1 MSSTRFTRRRVI
13 HDTSPPFKQASASRS
28 SLINDDDNDSNEPSL
43 ANSSV
48 SSASRQEGDGR
59 RLGPLHKS
67 LPLHPQ
73 QSSLLDM
80 TRDDSHDTNTSAEI
94 SMDLGLSATYHSPD
108 TSLLDE
114 DEEDDDDELPTEAE
128 MFTYVERGIANISES
143 LSGSFCTQGIE
154 VNNSCTSNCT
164 SYIADR
170 SSAKK
175 PLFSDRILQNRLM
188 DDFHY
193 ILGSNANPCC
203 TERSLFSNCLGNDFE
218 TAATETLLNLDQD
231 GKVRNRAGES
241 WRARAYRIKRLR
253 EERMI
258 QEERGPTFGDKAIAR
273 STSFT
278 HHRQS
283 TSFTS
288 MRPKQEANVEALG
301 CMIGNCIEPISKF
314 DEDQDEN
321 EMKTRQEYM
330 DEQDLC
336 YDSDPGIVSTPRRKK
351 ALFASSDRIVPAK
364 ATERS
369 KSDSSKKSP
378 NKKWFKSPRRR
389 RQMHFDSFDDSLD
402 ASKVSRDSDDLDHA
416 MDLIKADFY
425 GNDQES
431 FDDYDTP
438 RMSRPKSKQVNVTK
452 IHRDIQANVQ
462 VSNLLFSQF

>member
-1 MSSTRFTRRRVI
+1 MFSRRRAI
-13 HDTSPPFKQASASRS
+13 HDTTPPFKQASCPRS
-28 SLINDDDNDSNEPSL
+28 SLPPITDDDNDSNEPSL

-48 SSASRQEGDGR
+48 SSASRQEDDS

-67 LPLHPQ
+67 LPLHP

-94 SMDLGLSATYHSPD
+94 SMDLGLSAAYHSPN

-128 MFTYVERGIANISES
+128 TFTLMERGIANISES
-143 LSGSFCTQGIE
+143 LSGSFCTQGNE

-164 SYIADR
+164 SYISDR
-170 SSAKK
+170 FSAKK
-175 PLFSDRILQNRLM
+175 TLFSDRILQNRLM

-193 ILGSNANPCC
+193 ILGSNASPCC
-203 TERSLFSNCLGNDFE
+203 TEKSLFTNCLGKDFE
-218 TAATETLLNLDQD
+218 IAATETILNLDQD

-258 QEERGPTFGDKAIAR
+258 QAERGLTFDDKAIAR

-278 HHRQS
+278 HHRRQS
-283 TSFTS
+283 TSFPS

-301 CMIGNCIEPISKF
+301 CMIGNCIEPISKWE
-314 DEDQDEN
+314 DDQDEI

-336 YDSDPGIVSTPRRKK
+336 YDSDPGIVSTPRRK
-351 ALFASSDRIVPAK
+351 AASFSPDVIVPPK
-364 ATERS
+364 APERS
-369 KSDSSKKSP
+369 KSDASKKSP
-378 NKKWFKSPRRR
+378 IKKWFKSPRRR

-402 ASKVSRDSDDLDHA
+402 ATKVSRESDDLDHA
-416 MDLIKADFY
+416 MDLIKSDFY
-425 GNDQES
+425 GNSKQES

-438 RMSRPKSKQVNVTK
+438 RMSRPKSKRGNVTK
-452 IHRDIQANVQ
+452 IDRDIQANVQ
-462 VSNLLFSQF
+462 VCSLLFSQFQAI